1 MTPWCG
7 VTAFSIDDAKA
18 LIETRVFPGGLPLV
32 TKLIEDVD
40 VSTLDANHIRPNME
54 PPNWRGIWYP
64 RGYD

>member
-7 VTAFSIDDAKA
+7 VTAFNIDDAKA
-18 LIETRVFPGGLPLV
+18 LLESGVFTDGLPRV

-40 VSTLDANHIRPNME
+40 VPTLDANHVRRNMS

-64 RGYD
+64 LGYE